1 MKAPGKVD
9 CEKFLKES
17 NILKDDGRDWKV
29 VKYFV
34 HNRITLIKRNVGQQY
49 RALYPWELAMWSINV
64 ECPNTESLWCTL
76 NKLCL
81 DFVQNSVVMFLVHC
95 VCVFY

>member
-49 RALYPWELAMWSINV
+49 RALYP
-64 ECPNTESLWCTL
+64 
-76 NKLCL
+76 
-81 DFVQNSVVMFLVHC
+81 
-95 VCVFY
+95 